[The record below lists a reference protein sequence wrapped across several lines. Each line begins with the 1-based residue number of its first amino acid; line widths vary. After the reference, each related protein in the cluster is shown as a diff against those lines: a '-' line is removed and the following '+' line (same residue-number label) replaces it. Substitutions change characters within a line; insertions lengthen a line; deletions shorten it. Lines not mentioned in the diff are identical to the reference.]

1 MSAALIQ
8 RASHGPSR
16 IVSASFL
23 RANHAI
29 SLSLSLFSSLSLL
42 VIKHIIGFIPAK
54 RRLPVTSTHVTVL
67 GSWVSVYASKSGLKT
82 FFLLSSW
89 ERERG
94 YFKEPP
100 QGFVVLSVNCLAV
113 VNSSTQQAD
122 EHTQGTTPGQTLSP
136 VNDERKYTNRINY
149 LTLGW
154 GVAKISLCR
163 SSKKLFQV
171 KVFNWNKFSI
181 KTNGNLFLHWKN

>member
-1 MSAALIQ
+1 MCQACSTCRSKRHAYVSQLENSRISMKWMSAALIQ

-23 RANHAI
+23 RANHAL
-29 SLSLSLFSSLSLL
+29 SLSLSLHVSLSPSLL

-67 GSWVSVYASKSGLKT
+67 GAWVSAYACKSGLKT
-82 FFLLSSW
+82 FFFLSSW

-122 EHTQGTTPGQTLSP
+122 EHTQGTTP
-136 VNDERKYTNRINY
+136 
-149 LTLGW
+149 
-154 GVAKISLCR
+154 AKHSLQ
-163 SSKKLFQV
+163 STMK
-171 KVFNWNKFSI
+171 
-181 KTNGNLFLHWKN
+181 GNTQIELITSRWVEV